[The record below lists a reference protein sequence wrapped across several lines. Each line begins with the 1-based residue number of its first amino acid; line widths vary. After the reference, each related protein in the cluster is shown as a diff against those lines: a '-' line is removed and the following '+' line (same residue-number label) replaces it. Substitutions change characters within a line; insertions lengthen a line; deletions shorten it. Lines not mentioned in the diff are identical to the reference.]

1 MTYEEALQKI
11 NSRLRFGIKPGLERI
26 EALCKKLGDP
36 QKKPRFVHVAGTN
49 GKGTTCTLIASV
61 LTAAG
66 YRTGLYTS
74 PYVLDFRERFR
85 IDGEMIPEAELIDI
99 MDHIKGPDFPTGGD
113 VLGFSGIDSY
123 FRTGRGSV
131 RIRGKIDMEV
141 TDSGKDLLIIRE
153 VPFGVNRAAL
163 QERIAELYK
172 DKILTDISGIRDL
185 SDEKTCIE
193 IELKRDARPQVVM
206 NQLYKLTSMETSF
219 AVNMLAI
226 HDNRPKTLAMMD
238 AINFYIEHR
247 REVVVRRTRYLLGD
261 AEKDAERLEAF
272 LLALHH
278 MDDFISIIRDSK
290 NRDEARERL
299 QNYTFSTQTAESL
312 GILIRSQ
319 ASIQGD
325 RYVFTER
332 QVNSILDLRLYQ
344 LTALENDKISGEYA
358 ELLVRIKDYL
368 DILANE
374 SRVLGIVKDELKAIK
389 DKYATPRVTRIIP
402 FSGDMAIEDLIPND
416 TMIVTITH
424 SGYIKRT
431 NSAEYRVQARG
442 GKGVKAATTR
452 GAKKDAEAD
461 FIEHL
466 FAAQNHD
473 YLMFF
478 TNTGRV
484 YVDRVYEIDEAAR
497 SAQGRNIK
505 NLLDLQPE
513 EAIAAILRL
522 ERRVDEKGNDITFAE
537 GSGNVVFATKD
548 GTVKKTSLNDF
559 ANYRKA
565 GIIAINL
572 EEGNSLV
579 NAELTSGAD
588 EIVLVTHDGMSIRFP
603 EEDLRTQGR
612 NTIGVRGIRPRAGDY
627 VVALA
632 IVDPQKTLLVASEN
646 GLGKRT
652 SFDEYRTQG
661 RGGTGIKTMNCT
673 DKTGKVVSATV
684 VSEDELMLMTTAGQS
699 VRIKVAT
706 VRETG
711 RATQGVKL
719 MTLNEGESI
728 QDISIVIPDDEDEEA
743 PAETEDAGAGE
754 VSGEMETPAE
764 E

>member
-1 MTYEEALQKI
+1 
-11 NSRLRFGIKPGLERI
+11 
-26 EALCKKLGDP
+26 
-36 QKKPRFVHVAGTN
+36 
-49 GKGTTCTLIASV
+49 
-61 LTAAG
+61 
-66 YRTGLYTS
+66 
-74 PYVLDFRERFR
+74 
-85 IDGEMIPEAELIDI
+85 
-99 MDHIKGPDFPTGGD
+99 
-113 VLGFSGIDSY
+113 
-123 FRTGRGSV
+123 
-131 RIRGKIDMEV
+131 
-141 TDSGKDLLIIRE
+141 
-153 VPFGVNRAAL
+153 
-163 QERIAELYK
+163 
-172 DKILTDISGIRDL
+172 
-185 SDEKTCIE
+185 
-193 IELKRDARPQVVM
+193 
-206 NQLYKLTSMETSF
+206 
-219 AVNMLAI
+219 
-226 HDNRPKTLAMMD
+226 
-238 AINFYIEHR
+238 
-247 REVVVRRTRYLLGD
+247 
-261 AEKDAERLEAF
+261 
-272 LLALHH
+272 
-278 MDDFISIIRDSK
+278 MDDFIRIIRDSK
-290 NRDEARERL
+290 NREEARERL
-299 QNYTFSTQTAESL
+299 QAYTFTTQTAESL

-319 ASIQGD
+319 PSVQED
-325 RYVFTER
+325 RYIFTER

-344 LTALENDKISGEYA
+344 LTALENDKISADYM

-374 SRVLGIVKDELKAIK
+374 SRVLGIVKDELMTIK

-402 FSGDMAIEDLIPND
+402 FAGDMAIEDLIPND

-442 GKGVKAATTR
+442 GKGVKAATTK
-452 GAKKDAEAD
+452 GAKKDTEAD

-537 GSGNVVFATKD
+537 DSGNVVFATKD

-559 ANYRKA
+559 VNYRKA

-579 NAELTSGAD
+579 NAELTTGEN

-603 EEDLRTQGR
+603 ESDLRTQGR
-612 NTIGVRGIRPRAGDY
+612 NTIGVRGIRPRSGDY

-684 VSEDELMLMTTAGQS
+684 VSDEDELMLMTTAGQS

-719 MTLNEGESI
+719 MTLNDGEAI
-728 QDISIVIPDDEDEEA
+728 QDISIVIPDDDDEEMEG
-743 PAETEDAGAGE
+743 AEAGE
-754 VSGEMETPAE
+754 NAADSAE
-764 E
+764 EEPAAEAEAPGEE